1 MEELVASLRVALA
14 NTFVMYFKVHQFHWN
29 VEGIEFPQYH
39 EFFNELYDDIY
50 GAVDPMAENLRKLDA
65 YAPRTL
71 EEMWNHKTVTEA
83 SADMILLK
91 DVLSDIEKTNQ
102 EVIATLNKVFSLGMK
117 ANKQGLCNFIADRLD
132 IHEKHGWMLRASM
145 KDIG

>member
-1 MEELVASLRVALA
+1 MLADALKTLLA
-14 NTFVMYFKVHQFHWN
+14 TEYAFSIKAQLFHWN
-29 VEGIEFPQYH
+29 VEGVEFPQYH
-39 EFFNELYDDIY
+39 AFFGEMYDDVY
-50 GAVDPMAENLRKLDA
+50 GAVDPLAENIRKLDA

-83 SADMILLK
+83 SEDMVELK
-91 DVLSDIEKTNQ
+91 DVLTDIKKTNQ
-102 EVIATLNKVFSLGMK
+102 EVIASLNKVFSLGMK

-132 IHEKHGWMLRASM
+132 THEKHGWMLRASM